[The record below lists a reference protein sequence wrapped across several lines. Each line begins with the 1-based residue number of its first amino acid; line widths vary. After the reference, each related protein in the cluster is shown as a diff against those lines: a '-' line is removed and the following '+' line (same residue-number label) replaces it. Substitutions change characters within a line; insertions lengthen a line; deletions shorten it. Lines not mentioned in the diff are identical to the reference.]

1 VNSEK
6 IKEIKKV
13 LNTWK
18 IVFHGITNAD
28 ILTYINEL
36 ESENERLSKERE
48 DLRLFDIA
56 LGNGKVDMSLGGN
69 TAKSFI
75 NAIVQIFE
83 QNNATNFLAT
93 TIETISSGNKYSLV
107 IQKENGQTPSE
118 KLTKLKDR
126 IAVLESENGELKKH
140 VTEVEKGIINIAKER
155 NKKDELASKFID
167 SYNDSLKQF
176 AERLK
181 EKVKNFCGTEY
192 ENAYYDVTKAF
203 ACNDIDETL
212 KEALDTTV

>member
-1 VNSEK
+1 MNIEK
-6 IKEIKKV
+6 VKEIKKV
-13 LNTWK
+13 LEEGQFNTIK
-18 IVFHGITNAD
+18 HHQHKGNPILISFAD
-28 ILTYINEL
+28 ILTLINEF
-36 ESENERLSKERE
+36 ESENERLSKEKE

-56 LGNGKVDMSLGGN
+56 LGNGKVDMTLGGN

-118 KLTKLKDR
+118 KLTELKDQ
-126 IAVLESENGELKKH
+126 IVELKKEIEENAFYSKGYAQGIKN
-140 VTEVEKGIINIAKER
+140 TYEVVVPDKLR
-155 NKKDELASKFID
+155 
-167 SYNDSLKQF
+167 QF

-181 EKVKNFCGTEY
+181 EQAYDSFGDKVIWY
-192 ENAYYDVTKAF
+192 
-203 ACNDIDETL
+203 NDIDETL
-212 KEALDTTV
+212 KERINETRNNEK